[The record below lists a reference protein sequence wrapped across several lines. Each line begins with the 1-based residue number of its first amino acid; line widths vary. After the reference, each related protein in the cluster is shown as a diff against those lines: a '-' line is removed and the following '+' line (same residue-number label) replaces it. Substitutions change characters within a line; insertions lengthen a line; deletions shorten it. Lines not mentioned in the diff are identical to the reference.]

1 MKRIAV
7 LAAFAAFPTL
17 LMADAPAD
25 PLAPAHQGLVQCYD
39 PNIAAKTCRAI
50 GAYTFESDGTIT
62 YETTVA
68 LPSDGNVIIMKT
80 KSPVTLRGDAVC
92 GPIDRD
98 AIKTASLTEKGRRLP
113 ADDANQIRVQLQIVM
128 AGRFGKESCA
138 TYQAFRDAS
147 YAKVTLDGV
156 ADSDASG
163 YMRWVKPDD
172 GYTVVL
178 PSQ

>member
-7 LAAFAAFPTL
+7 LAVFAAVPL
-17 LMADAPAD
+17 LMADGPAD
-25 PLAPAHQGLVQCYD
+25 PLAAARQGMVQCYD
-39 PNIAAKTCRAI
+39 PHTETKTCRAI

-62 YETTVA
+62 NEATVA

-92 GPIDRD
+92 GPIGKD

-113 ADDANQIRVQLQIVM
+113 ADDANQVRVQLQIVM
-128 AGRFGKESCA
+128 AGRFGKELCT
-138 TYQAFRDAS
+138 TYRPFHDEF
-147 YAKVTLDGV
+147 YAKVTVDGV
-156 ADSDASG
+156 ADPDASD

-178 PSQ
+178 PQ